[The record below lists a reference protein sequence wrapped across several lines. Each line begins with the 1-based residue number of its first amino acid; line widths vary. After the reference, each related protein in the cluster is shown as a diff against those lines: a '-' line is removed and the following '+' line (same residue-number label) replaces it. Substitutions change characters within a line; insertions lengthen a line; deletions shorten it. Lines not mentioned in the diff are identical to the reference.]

1 MNSKKKLEVLHIT
14 EFGENIPN
22 GIKSVLEQLL
32 PHQKQNIKANMINL
46 RKNKSLSI
54 QNLKSYDLIIFH
66 GIYNLNY
73 LFIVEKLIYD
83 KIPYIIVPHCSLTK
97 ISLQQSKLKKKI
109 FNILANR
116 FYKKASAIGFLNK
129 EEEAASI
136 LVNKKS
142 IYLPNGVNI
151 PGDITKKNRS
161 GSISIMYLSRID
173 IYHKG
178 LDLLIESIKLIKD
191 ELIFRNV
198 QINIYGD
205 GRKESMEYLYK
216 EIVSND
222 LSKIIFYKGRVEG
235 EAKDIAFKENDIFI
249 LTSRFEGFPMAV
261 LEALSYGLPCILT
274 EGTNMKSMIEK
285 YDSGWISKTEVKD
298 IANTILKGIDKYK
311 YKKDIYNKNTLS
323 NAKDFE
329 WKKVALQHIEIY
341 EDVILRKDKNENTI
355 YK

>member
-1 MNSKKKLEVLHIT
+1 MEEIRILHISDYAK
-14 EFGENIPN
+14 NRPN
-22 GIKSVLEQLL
+22 GIKSVLEELL
-32 PHQKQNIKANMINL
+32 PVQKEKIKVSMINL
-46 RKNKSLSI
+46 RKNENSSI
-54 QNLKSYDLIIFH
+54 QNLKSYDLVIIH
-66 GIYNLNY
+66 GVYNLKY
-73 LFIVEKLIYD
+73 LFIAEKLIKY

-97 ISLQQSKLKKKI
+97 ISLQQSRLKKKI

-129 EEEAASI
+129 EEEEASI

-142 IYLPNGVNI
+142 IYLPNGVHL
-151 PGDITKKNRS
+151 PSDITKKNKS
-161 GSISIMYLSRID
+161 EKISIMYLSRID

-191 ELIFRNV
+191 ELIFKNI

-205 GRKESMEYLYK
+205 GRKDSMEYLYK
-216 EIVSND
+216 EIASND
-222 LSKIIFYKGRVEG
+222 LSKIISYKGRVEG
-235 EAKDIAFKENDIFI
+235 ENKDIAFRENDIFI

-261 LEALSYGLPCILT
+261 LEALSYGIPCILT

-311 YKKDIYNKNTLS
+311 KDIYNKNTLS

-329 WKKVALQHIEIY
+329 WKNIALQHLETYNIF
-341 EDVILRKDKNENTI
+341 LKRR
-355 YK
+355 